1 MARLFSYLSSEGSAM
16 SQPSIASVRETL
28 VAAPDQPFDLSKR
41 DSGDRS
47 LFPDKKHARVSL
59 KKDAAAINE
68 LQDKLYAMRDRA
80 LLVVLQGMDTSGK
93 SGVIRNVFA
102 DTSPLGMQVEAFK
115 APSKTELAHDYLWRI
130 HEAVPRKGRIGV
142 FDRSHYEDVLVVKV
156 RGFAPDEKIEQRYDQ
171 INQFEKHLS
180 ENGVTILKFMLN
192 VGFEE
197 QGIRLKERITEE
209 HKRWKFNPGDL
220 EDRKLW
226 PDFMGAYETAIQRCS
241 TEHAPWYIVPADSRT
256 RRNAMIARIV
266 RGTLE
271 EMDLSWPDP
280 GLKMED
286 YDFS

>member
-1 MARLFSYLSSEGSAM
+1 M
-16 SQPSIASVRETL
+16 SHPSIKSVREALLAKPGVDFSLDDHPTRH
-28 VAAPDQPFDLSKR
+28 PDLFD
-41 DSGDRS
+41 
-47 LFPDKKHARVSL
+47 DKKEARVCL

-68 LQDKLYAMRDRA
+68 LQDKLYAQRDRA

-130 HEAVPRKGRIGV
+130 HQAVPRKGRIGV

-156 RGFAPDEKIEQRYDQ
+156 REFASADVVEQRYEQ
-171 INQFEKHLS
+171 INSFEKHLS
-180 ENGVTILKFMLN
+180 ENGITILKFMLN
-192 VGFEE
+192 VGYEE
-197 QGIRLKERITEE
+197 QGERLRERVIEP
-209 HKRWKFNPGDL
+209 HKRWKFNEADL
-220 EDRKLW
+220 ADRKLW
-226 PDFMGAYETAIQRCS
+226 PQFMDAYETAVRRCS
-241 TEHAPWYIVPADSRT
+241 TEHAPWHIVPADSRT

-271 EMDLSWPDP
+271 DMKLDWPDP
-280 GLKMED
+280 GLKLED

>member
-1 MARLFSYLSSEGSAM
+1 MHK
-16 SQPSIASVRETL
+16 PSVDLVRRTL
-28 VAAPDQPFDLSKR
+28 LAEPGKPFDLSKR
-41 DSGDRS
+41 DTGDRS
-47 LFPDKKHARVSL
+47 LFPDKKEARVSL

-68 LQDKLYAMRDRA
+68 LQDKLYAQRDRA

-156 RGFAPDEKIEQRYDQ
+156 RGFAPAEAIEQRYEQ
-171 INQFEKHLS
+171 INAFEKHLS

-192 VGFEE
+192 VGYEE
-197 QGIRLKERITEE
+197 QGIRLQERITEA
-209 HKRWKFNPGDL
+209 HKRWKFNPSDL

-226 PDFMGAYETAIQRCS
+226 PDFMAAYQTAVQRCS
-241 TEHAPWYIVPADSRT
+241 TPHAPWYIVPADSRT

-271 EMDLSWPDP
+271 DMDLDWPNLD
-280 GLKMED
+280 LKLSD

>member
-1 MARLFSYLSSEGSAM
+1 MAH
-16 SQPSIASVRETL
+16 PSIDKVRDALIAPPGET
-28 VAAPDQPFDLSKR
+28 FELSKR

-47 LFPDKKHARVSL
+47 LFPDKKEARVQL
-59 KKDAAAINE
+59 KKDAAVIDE
-68 LQDKLYAMRDRA
+68 LQDKLYASNDRA

-102 DTSPLGMQVEAFK
+102 NTSPLGMQVEAFK

-130 HEAVPRKGRIGV
+130 HDAVPRKGRIGV

-156 RGFAPDEKIEQRYDQ
+156 REFASAEAIEQRYEQ
-171 INQFEKHLS
+171 INAFEKHLTQ
-180 ENGVTILKFMLN
+180 NGVTILKFMLN
-192 VGFEE
+192 VGYEE

-226 PDFMGAYETAIQRCS
+226 PAFMDAYETMVNRCS
-241 TEHAPWYIVPADSRT
+241 TEHAPWHIVPADSRT

-271 EMDLSWPDP
+271 GMDLSWPDP
-280 GLKMED
+280 GNKLED
-286 YDFS
+286 FDFD

>member
-1 MARLFSYLSSEGSAM
+1 MHK
-16 SQPSIASVRETL
+16 PSVDLVRRTL
-28 VAAPDQPFDLSKR
+28 LAEPGKPFDLSKC
-41 DSGDRS
+41 DTGDRS
-47 LFPDKKHARVSL
+47 LFPDKKEARVSL

-68 LQDKLYAMRDRA
+68 LQDKLYAQRDRA

-156 RGFAPDEKIEQRYDQ
+156 RGFAPAEAIERRYEQ
-171 INQFEKHLS
+171 INAFEKHLS

-192 VGFEE
+192 VGYEE
-197 QGIRLKERITEE
+197 QGIRLQERITEA
-209 HKRWKFNPGDL
+209 HKRWKFNPSDL

-226 PDFMGAYETAIQRCS
+226 PDFMAAYQTAVQRCS
-241 TEHAPWYIVPADSRT
+241 TPHAPWYIVPADSRT

-271 EMDLSWPDP
+271 DMDLDWPNLD
-280 GLKMED
+280 LKLSD

>member
-1 MARLFSYLSSEGSAM
+1 MHK
-16 SQPSIASVRETL
+16 PSVDLVRRTL
-28 VAAPDQPFDLSKR
+28 LAEPGKPFDLSKR
-41 DSGDRS
+41 DTDDRS
-47 LFPDKKHARVSL
+47 LFPDKKEARVSL

-68 LQDKLYAMRDRA
+68 LQDKLYAQRDRA

-130 HEAVPRKGRIGV
+130 HDAVPRKGRIGV

-156 RGFAPDEKIEQRYDQ
+156 RGFAPAEAIEQRYEQ
-171 INQFEKHLS
+171 INAFEKHLS

-192 VGFEE
+192 VGYEE
-197 QGIRLKERITEE
+197 QGIRLQERITEA
-209 HKRWKFNPGDL
+209 HKRWKFNPSDL

-226 PDFMGAYETAIQRCS
+226 PDFMAAYQTAVQRCS
-241 TEHAPWYIVPADSRT
+241 TPHAPWYIVPADSRT

-271 EMDLSWPDP
+271 DMDLDWPKLD
-280 GLKMED
+280 LKLSD

>member
-1 MARLFSYLSSEGSAM
+1 M

-28 VAAPDQPFDLSKR
+28 LAAPGKPFDLSKH

-47 LFPDKKHARVSL
+47 LFHDKKHARVSL

-286 YDFS
+286 YDFG